1 MTTPVLGF
9 KTGDSSLIISP
20 KTCVSWPGSDT
31 YLESSDLNTVLC
43 GVRSSPFFGT
53 DSNGNAGGPRNTCT
67 NQLFANVNALYFR
80 NITNPSVIVQKI
92 PTTLIGNV
100 TTANERVHRLS
111 GGDIG
116 SDNSLVG
123 NIFNP
128 SLIGEKYY
136 GINGIRF
143 FNSPGECIQTICQPR
158 EIHYTLRNIFNPRDK
173 VIQRVRYNRDS
184 SSSVEV
190 NNIQQNPDEFLTQV
204 QWMYSPSI
212 DGGFYGIGN
221 ITDAKGKAIEMKG
234 VTDSNIG
241 SFSKDPLVKI
251 IYEQLCTRWTCTP
264 YIDYGNGSGYVVAN
278 TNPFGVVELK
288 EKIRNS
294 SDILY
299 SDYYEG
305 ISSAKKVRYFE
316 IIDKDNNK
324 TGELYAVI
332 DISKGTPKI
341 KIFFDFAA
349 LSDLTP
355 YKTIDTGF
363 DPSNLSSYVGRLNF
377 TPDMELTWGS
387 LPDITALKTTYAMDL
402 SGKTTNLTID
412 LDKLKN
418 NYFITPG
425 WAESKRALLVF
436 TPNCSNVASCILSSD
451 CFSFGKQICQQGK
464 CIECTQSDKTACT
477 SNQQCYQNVCT
488 NNITCSSTSA
498 CPPGQP
504 FLFCNNTLGRCVNC
518 NTNADCGTGQFCNI
532 LKGNICETASITP
545 VCITNTDCSEEKE
558 CINRICVVKNESTS
572 KINIP
577 LILGISIGVLLIIYI
592 LVKLSIKK

>member
-20 KTCVSWPGSDT
+20 KKCVSWPGSLT

-43 GVRSSPFFGT
+43 GIRSSPYLGS
-53 DSNGNAGGPRNTCT
+53 DYRATCT
-67 NQLFANVNALYFR
+67 NQLFSDVNALYFR

-92 PTTLIGNV
+92 PTTLIGTPNN
-100 TTANERVHRLS
+100 ANERLHRLS

-123 NIFNP
+123 NMFNP
-128 SLIGEKYY
+128 SLIGLKYY
-136 GINGIRF
+136 GINGIQF
-143 FNSPGECIQTICQPR
+143 FYSSGSCMVSICQPR
-158 EIHYTLRNIFNPRDK
+158 EIHYTLRNIFNPRDV
-173 VIQRVRYNRDS
+173 VIQRVRYGSPDS
-184 SSSVEV
+184 PGSLTVEEI
-190 NNIQQNPDEFLTQV
+190 NNIQQKPGEFLTQV
-204 QWMYSPSI
+204 QWMYSPNAA
-212 DGGFYGIGN
+212 GAYYGIGN

-234 VTDSNIG
+234 VTDSNIL
-241 SFSKDPLVKI
+241 SFEKDPLVKI

-264 YIDYGNGSGYVVAN
+264 YIDYGNGYVVAN

-316 IIDKDNNK
+316 MIDKDNNK

-341 KIFFDFAA
+341 KIFFNFAA
-349 LSDLTP
+349 LPNLTQF
-355 YKTIDTGF
+355 KTVDTGF
-363 DPSNLSSYVGRLNF
+363 NPSNLSSYVGRLLNF
-377 TPDMELTWGS
+377 TPDIELIWGS
-387 LPDITALKTTYAMDL
+387 LPDSTVLKTIYDMDL
-402 SGKTTNLTID
+402 SGKTTTLTKD
-412 LDKLKN
+412 LAKLQN

-464 CIECTQSDKTACT
+464 CIECTQSDKSACT

-498 CPPGQP
+498 CPAGQP

-518 NTNADCGTGQFCNI
+518 NTNADCGTGKICSIIN
-532 LKGNICETASITP
+532 GNICETAPITP

-558 CINRICVVKNESTS
+558 CINGICVVKNESAS